1 MSTAMRTELD
11 LVKQSMDR
19 DRNLEEF
26 GGGES
31 IVDQSQFRNTQVR

>member
-11 LVKQSMDR
+11 LVKQSMVR

-26 GGGES
+26 GGRES
-31 IVDQSQFRNTQVR
+31 IVDQSQFRNMQVR